1 MLQVGEMFLSGSNA
15 ANAPDMDYESKTRPY
30 AWIQVLDFIRLIRT
44 YEQNYLTILLLLYE
58 GIVYLKQRRSTETIT
73 NDIKKILN
81 CAYAARKL
89 IGHLLEDYGQ
99 NYLLHLRSSRLWNSH
114 IALSVSVNRKW
125 FPFEFTSVAYMYL
138 FVTKS

>member
-1 MLQVGEMFLSGSNA
+1 M
-15 ANAPDMDYESKTRPY
+15 
-30 AWIQVLDFIRLIRT
+30 LDFIRLIRT

-89 IGHLLEDYGQ
+89 IGQIGG
-99 NYLLHLRSSRLWNSH
+99 LWS
-114 IALSVSVNRKW
+114 K
-125 FPFEFTSVAYMYL
+125 L
-138 FVTKS
+138 FAAS